1 MEKRVGWTNI
11 FFSHDDTNASGGGGV
26 AILFKSSKMYK
37 VKKLVSDD
45 AGRMVALE
53 ISLEVES
60 ITSNCMT
67 VWFKLGIKIIYK
79 LRNTVCPF
87 MIQESD

>member
-11 FFSHDDTNASGGGGV
+11 FFSHDDTNARGGV

-60 ITSNCMT
+60 ITSDSMT
-67 VWFKLGIKIIYK
+67 VWFKLGIKKYI
-79 LRNTVCPF
+79 N
-87 MIQESD
+87 